1 MKLTVTGAPGGRMRI
16 NLFEGSRRIGMLF
29 GALWV
34 VGCTVF
40 AFTGGPSAIGHDQAA
55 LQGHVKTVLAVL
67 FGGLAFGWVFMAVT
81 GWVVR
86 GFLGVPRGADERPP
100 E

>member
-1 MKLTVTGAPGGRMRI
+1 MRV
-16 NLFEGSRRIGMLF
+16 NLFEGSRRIGVLF
-29 GALWV
+29 GILWI

-40 AFTGGPSAIGHDQAA
+40 AFTGGPSAIAYDRAA
-55 LQGHVKTVLAVL
+55 LQEHIESVLLVL
-67 FGGLAFGWVFMAVT
+67 GGGLAFGWVFMAVM

-86 GFLGVPRGADERPP
+86 GFLGVPTGADERPP